1 LNVAPD
7 GSFHEENLPPGDW
20 MIVANEPEYGSAR
33 VRLLGDDVQGITVT
47 TRKAAAVRGR
57 VTFEGAP
64 PPTTPIDLFVTFEG
78 PRTLVSGAGSIR
90 SSAGV
95 SSIRATPEDQW
106 AFEAQISGLGAI
118 RARAAGW
125 ILKAVLL
132 DGKDVTDTP
141 LDFGTAYSGKPVQV
155 VLTQRKG
162 EVSGIVQ
169 NDRGQPTSDYRVVL
183 FPEDEMQWTP
193 FSRAFAVGGPDQQGR
208 FTIRNLPPARY
219 LAAAVETLE
228 QGDERNPEVLSR
240 LRGAATAFELSEG
253 ESRSITLRLT
263 R

>member
-1 LNVAPD
+1 
-7 GSFHEENLPPGDW
+7 
-20 MIVANEPEYGSAR
+20 
-33 VRLLGDDVQGITVT
+33 
-47 TRKAAAVRGR
+47 
-57 VTFEGAP
+57 
-64 PPTTPIDLFVTFEG
+64 
-78 PRTLVSGAGSIR
+78 
-90 SSAGV
+90 
-95 SSIRATPEDQW
+95 
-106 AFEAQISGLGAI
+106 
-118 RARAAGW
+118 
-125 ILKAVLL
+125 
-132 DGKDVTDTP
+132 
-141 LDFGTAYSGKPVQV
+141 
-155 VLTQRKG
+155 
-162 EVSGIVQ
+162 
-169 NDRGQPTSDYRVVL
+169 VL